1 MCLVKCRFVL
11 YVFIIELLS
20 KGQKFFKRDLRS
32 AGLNY
37 WYFRKEKQML
47 KTKSMALNINTIKG
61 NKQKHKI
68 NLRYSLLT
76 STKHE
81 SHKRSVY
88 FYVLVVA
95 QYFVVLLI
103 FFISGESLGTTISP
117 QQQNIQQ
124 TKDLCE
130 VRGNCV
136 ATDNNFGPPRAVR

>member
-1 MCLVKCRFVL
+1 MCLVKFRFVL

-20 KGQKFFKRDLRS
+20 KGQKFFKRGLRS

-47 KTKSMALNINTIKG
+47 KTKSIALNINTIKG

-76 STKHE
+76 STKYE

-88 FYVLVVA
+88 FYVLVMA

-136 ATDNNFGPPRAVR
+136 GSDNNFGPPRAVR

>member
-1 MCLVKCRFVL
+1 
-11 YVFIIELLS
+11 
-20 KGQKFFKRDLRS
+20 
-32 AGLNY
+32 
-37 WYFRKEKQML
+37 ML
-47 KTKSMALNINTIKG
+47 KTKSIALNINTIKG

-76 STKHE
+76 STKQE

-88 FYVLVVA
+88 CYFLVMA

-103 FFISGESLGTTISP
+103 FFISEESLGTTTSP
-117 QQQNIQQ
+117 QKQNIQQ

-136 ATDNNFGPPRAVR
+136 ASDDNFWPPRAVR

>member
-1 MCLVKCRFVL
+1 MF
-11 YVFIIELLS
+11 
-20 KGQKFFKRDLRS
+20 Q
-32 AGLNY
+32 
-37 WYFRKEKQML
+37 
-47 KTKSMALNINTIKG
+47 TKPMALNVNTIKG

-68 NLRYSLLT
+68 NLRNSLLT

-88 FYVLVVA
+88 FYFLVMA

-103 FFISGESLGTTISP
+103 FFISGESFGTTTSP

-130 VRGNCV
+130 VRDNCL
-136 ATDNNFGPPRAVR
+136 ALDDSFGLHGQCVKHCMKNIHYLLSTFSHPLENVSSLNIQRSSLRIVKHP